1 MGGSIANVVLK
12 GDFDSICIV
21 LSDVVIKNVPRLVQ
35 ATRYE
40 GYYVFFPSIYWHFS
54 TKAVNGLPNDGV
66 RDHTVAL

>member
-1 MGGSIANVVLK
+1 M
-12 GDFDSICIV
+12 
-21 LSDVVIKNVPRLVQ
+21 Q

-66 RDHTVAL
+66 RDHS

>member
-1 MGGSIANVVLK
+1 M
-12 GDFDSICIV
+12 
-21 LSDVVIKNVPRLVQ
+21 Q

-66 RDHTVAL
+66 RDHCAI